1 MLVGRGHKSL
11 REEGK
16 TMRYVKSFS
25 SFVILGSMILV
36 LCCISTSAYA
46 SSDDEPI
53 FGIEPWFGSDPQAI
67 IVIGEDDGVLEY
79 LGEIDLDVSPYPSGG
94 GIPPLDIDGTL
105 FDSYNLGTNPYGIA
119 PSFDVTSYS
128 MDGSVVANPEPATV
142 LLLGLG
148 ALALRKRKRT

>member
-16 TMRYVKSFS
+16 TMRYVESFS

-36 LCCISTSAYA
+36 LCCISTSACA
-46 SSDDEPI
+46 SSDDEPL
-53 FGIEPWFGSDPQAI
+53 FRVEPWFPI
-67 IVIGEDDGVLEY
+67 
-79 LGEIDLDVSPYPSGG
+79 LDIPDGG
-94 GIPPLDIDGTL
+94 GQLNLEDIEHAELQLLPERPRFIGAPPIDIDGTL